1 MLCWCFRH
9 KFPPHLPVSVPGELG
24 KHQSKQSVPGELS
37 KHHQNNLLQVSPVNT
52 SQNNLF
58 RVSSVNTSKNNLFQV
73 SSVNTSK
80 NNLFRV
86 SSVNTSQ
93 SQRWWCRASC
103 PGMSVDILGTNCD
116 QCQKGGGD
124 SSVVRAPD
132 SWLKGRGFE
141 SLLERREKFSSPGST
156 FCADSYFGIR
166 STPVLPQ

>member
-1 MLCWCFRH
+1 MTCQGNAFMLCWCFRH

-37 KHHQNNLLQVSPVNT
+37 KHHQNNLFQ
-52 SQNNLF
+52 
-58 RVSSVNTSKNNLFQV
+58 VSSVNTSQNNLFQV

-103 PGMSVDILGTNCD
+103 PWMSVDILGTNCD
-116 QCQKGGGD
+116 QCQRTVQCCFTPTEPVGLMK
-124 SSVVRAPD
+124 AT
-132 SWLKGRGFE
+132 
-141 SLLERREKFSSPGST
+141 ST
-156 FCADSYFGIR
+156 FTQLLNSESQR
-166 STPVLPQ
+166 KLLLLL